1 MQDLNN
7 FKKHL
12 SEPSDIVITT
22 HQNPDADALGSS
34 QALAQ
39 FLRKKGNKVSVISPT
54 DFPKFLNWMNHEN
67 DVITFNEGNEKKSQ
81 QLVEE
86 ADFIFCLDFSS
97 LNRIN
102 ELGEM
107 VRGSKAKKVLIDHHL
122 EPEDFADFSF
132 WDVQAAATAEIVY
145 ELIVNLGDRLL
156 IDTEIAN
163 CLYAGI
169 MTDTGGFKH
178 PNTTRRVFE
187 VAADLIEL
195 GANTAGV
202 ANWIY
207 DSNTEDRIRLLGFS
221 LSERL
226 KIIPEFSTAY
236 ISLSAEDL
244 SKFKSQTGDT
254 EGIVNYALSIVG
266 IKFAALITERNN
278 MIKMSFRSMG
288 EFSVNEFA
296 RKHFSG
302 GGHKNAAG
310 GKSESS
316 LAETVKKFEEVLK
329 EYKEIL
335 SSNDSTKILT

>member
-1 MQDLNN
+1 
-7 FKKHL
+7 
-12 SEPSDIVITT
+12 
-22 HQNPDADALGSS
+22 
-34 QALAQ
+34 
-39 FLRKKGNKVSVISPT
+39 
-54 DFPKFLNWMNHEN
+54 
-67 DVITFNEGNEKKSQ
+67 
-81 QLVEE
+81 
-86 ADFIFCLDFSS
+86 
-97 LNRIN
+97 
-102 ELGEM
+102 
-107 VRGSKAKKVLIDHHL
+107 RGSKAKKVLIDHHL